1 MVYTVDIV
9 YSVDMWTL
17 GLGGLMWLLYIYCHI
32 VRTLKVMMMI
42 MMLFIMIIFHVDTGV
57 GGGSKSVTKGGVTD
71 AASARF

>member
-1 MVYTVDIV
+1 
-9 YSVDMWTL
+9 
-17 GLGGLMWLLYIYCHI
+17 
-32 VRTLKVMMMI
+32 MMM

>member
-9 YSVDMWTL
+9 YTVDMWTR
-17 GLGGLMWLLYIYCHI
+17 GLRGLKWLLYIYCHI
-32 VRTLKVMMMI
+32 VRTLKVMMMM